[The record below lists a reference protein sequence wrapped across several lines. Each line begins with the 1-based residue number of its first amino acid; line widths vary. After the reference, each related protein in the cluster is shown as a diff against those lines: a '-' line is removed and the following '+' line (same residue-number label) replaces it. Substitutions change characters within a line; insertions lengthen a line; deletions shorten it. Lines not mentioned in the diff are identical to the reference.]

1 MRNEIG
7 QLTLDKLLVERTQLN
22 KNIVSDINKA
32 SEDWGIKCLRYEIRD
47 IHPPENV
54 VAAMHQQVSAE
65 RKKRAEILESEGSRQ
80 SAINVAEGQKQRE
93 ILESEGKIAWVVDTN
108 VRCSLQNQTNQL
120 RNW

>member
-1 MRNEIG
+1 MILKNLNFSFIKAQTTMRNEIG

-93 ILESEGKIAWVVDTN
+93 ILESEGKG
-108 VRCSLQNQTNQL
+108 
-120 RNW
+120 

>member
-93 ILESEGKIAWVVDTN
+93 ILESEGKIAWIVDTN